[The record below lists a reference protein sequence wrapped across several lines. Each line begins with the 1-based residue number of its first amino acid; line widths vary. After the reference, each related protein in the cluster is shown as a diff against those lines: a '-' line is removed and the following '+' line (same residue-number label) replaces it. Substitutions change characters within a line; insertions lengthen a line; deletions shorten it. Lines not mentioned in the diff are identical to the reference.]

1 MWAASH
7 SPAHP
12 LAYHSE
18 VWDVRDSAAFVTPDA
33 ATGKRLL
40 SRHLEN
46 ASIFAA
52 LYEQVTSTLTLIR
65 TLTLTPT
72 LTLTLTPTLTPTPTL
87 TLYAQRARR
96 LVPPAVAGA
105 APTVAP
111 CTPSKR
117 FHFCMACRCACT
129 ESACA
134 CTRMRMHVHVQSLGS
149 TLPGVPSLEVHACMC
164 FSARSGSS
172 LERACDVASVEDV
185 SEKPGPGQ
193 TLAKAGAATQPVEGA
208 SHAGGAQ
215 EAAHKATRQRCALR

>member
-1 MWAASH
+1 M
-7 SPAHP
+7 
-12 LAYHSE
+12 
-18 VWDVRDSAAFVTPDA
+18 RDSAAFVTPDA
-33 ATGKRLL
+33 TTGKRLL

-65 TLTLTPT
+65 S
-72 LTLTLTPTLTPTPTL
+72 LTLTPTLTPTPTL

-129 ESACA
+129 RSACA
-134 CTRMRMHVHVQSLGS
+134 CTVHGMYSACACACTVPGS
-149 TLPGVPSLEVHACMC
+149 TLPGMPSLEVHACMY
-164 FSARSGSS
+164 FFARSGSS

-185 SEKPGPGQ
+185 SEKPGAGQ
-193 TLAKAGAATQPVEGA
+193 TLAKAGAATQALEGA

-215 EAAHKATRQRCALR
+215 EDAHKATRQRCALR